1 MIRNKVKSY
10 SSREKKQTHLGTPE
24 IRREVRLMVDN
35 AMLAGAA
42 QAADFL
48 KALANENRLLILCH
62 LSEGEMSVSELESVL
77 GLRQPT
83 LSQQLARLRAD
94 GLVETRRDGKTIYY
108 SLGDDNV
115 GKMLEM
121 MYGLF
126 CSPEAKAA
134 REASLERARDI
145 KAA

>member
-1 MIRNKVKSY
+1 
-10 SSREKKQTHLGTPE
+10 
-24 IRREVRLMVDN
+24 MVDT

-42 QAADFL
+42 RAADFL

-62 LSEGEMSVSELESVL
+62 LSEGEMSVTELEEAL

-94 GLVETRRDGKTIYY
+94 ELVQTRRDGKTIYY

-115 GKMLEM
+115 GRMLEM
-121 MYGLF
+121 MYSLF

-134 REASLERARDI
+134 HAEMVEKREKT

>member
-1 MIRNKVKSY
+1 
-10 SSREKKQTHLGTPE
+10 
-24 IRREVRLMVDN
+24 MVDDS
-35 AMLAGAA
+35 MLAGAA

-62 LSEGEMSVSELESVL
+62 LSEGEMSVSELEGVL

-115 GKMLEM
+115 AKMLEM

-134 REASLERARDI
+134 RDEEIEEQAGKN

>member
-1 MIRNKVKSY
+1 MITGLSADGRMK
-10 SSREKKQTHLGTPE
+10 
-24 IRREVRLMVDN
+24 MVDQ

-62 LSEGEMSVSELESVL
+62 LSEGEMSVSELEEAL

-83 LSQQLARLRAD
+83 LSQQLSRLRTD
-94 GLVETRRDGKTIYY
+94 NLVSTRRDGKTIYY
-108 SLGDDNV
+108 TLSSNEV
-115 GKMLEM
+115 GQMLEL

-126 CSPEAKAA
+126 CSPEAKTA
-134 REASLERARDI
+134 REEMI
-145 KAA
+145 KKRQKTPQPA

>member
-1 MIRNKVKSY
+1 
-10 SSREKKQTHLGTPE
+10 
-24 IRREVRLMVDN
+24 MVDD

-62 LSEGEMSVSELESVL
+62 LSEGEMSVSQLEAVL

-83 LSQQLARLRAD
+83 LSQQRARLRAD

-108 SLGDDNV
+108 SLGDENV
-115 GKMLEM
+115 AKMLEM

-126 CSPEAKAA
+126 CSAEAKAA
-134 REASLERARDI
+134 RAEAIERAGKI